1 MPSGGGPEKREGTF
15 CVWTASEL
23 RELLGEVLPGATG
36 RASLADVAMH
46 HYRVREQGNVEPE
59 QGGAGGETWCWG
71 VHVVLGSRCYCEA

>member
-1 MPSGGGPEKREGTF
+1 MPSGGGPEKREGAF

-46 HYRVREQGNVEPE
+46 HYGVREQGNVEPE
-59 QGGAGGETWCWG
+59 QVGAGGDL
-71 VHVVLGSRCYCEA
+71 VLGRSCGSVFTLLL